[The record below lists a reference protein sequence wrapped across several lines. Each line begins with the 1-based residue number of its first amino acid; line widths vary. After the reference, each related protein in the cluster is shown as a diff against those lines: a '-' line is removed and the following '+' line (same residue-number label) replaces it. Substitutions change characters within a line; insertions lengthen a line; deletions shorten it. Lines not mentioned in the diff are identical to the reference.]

1 MVASVV
7 DKSWGKLCFCTV
19 GVVSGKPQREGEAS
33 APDRKFCGGGLSGER
48 TALSHPNLLHTCAMI
63 LQNGTGEWLDQHSFP
78 WDAEAGSAK
87 LSPEFSSGL
96 KTHEKFQREGSFLRV
111 VSLNYKLTSISQT
124 SKSSKNRAR

>member
-1 MVASVV
+1 MTNLGVNFASVLSV
-7 DKSWGKLCFCTV
+7 WS
-19 GVVSGKPQREGEAS
+19 VVSPKERERPQPLTENSVVEA
-33 APDRKFCGGGLSGER
+33 CLGER

-96 KTHEKFQREGSFLRV
+96 KTHEKFRREDSFLRV

>member
-1 MVASVV
+1 MWSVV
-7 DKSWGKLCFCTV
+7 SPKERERPQPLTENS
-19 GVVSGKPQREGEAS
+19 VVEA
-33 APDRKFCGGGLSGER
+33 CLGER
-48 TALSHPNLLHTCAMI
+48 TDLSHPNLLHTCAMI

-78 WDAEAGSAK
+78 WDAETGSAK

-96 KTHEKFQREGSFLRV
+96 KTHEKFRREDSFLRV